1 MIRSQGR
8 EHLAELSHSFSHQMQ
23 EGGTV
28 TTFFAQQREQRWR
41 GQMAFHGYALTLAKR
56 WLLFFCLF
64 IVTLSGCNGAG
75 GKLPVKTVVLVVPLS
90 DTIGPGPPA
99 ENQVLTAQ
107 IAPRLREA
115 LKDEPRAV
123 VKVLPKPTAPI
134 EDSTEARQVGGQEG
148 AALVLWAKSPKHAP
162 ETTVDL
168 YIEILQKPEAGY
180 TLYDTGAQLDE
191 LDTLELQAIA
201 VEDIPLEPL
210 VSGLVYYSNGL
221 FEDAATTF
229 EAAKDG
235 FEKGSLP
242 FLEITFLRGNTY
254 YHLGEYQRAL
264 QEYNG
269 ILSDGTDMPGAYNNR
284 GLAYAMLGQMEE
296 ALQDLGK
303 AIEFEPDNALF
314 YNNQGFAYER
324 SWRLRGELERRR
336 ELWRLQEAVQ
346 SLNKAMAM
354 DPECARAYYNRAAT
368 YHAQQQW
375 DRALDDLDR
384 AIEIEPLAGFYFGR
398 ADIHSNLGHNEQADE
413 DYSKAIELSRDVTT
427 QARSLYN
434 RALIRYYDLGEHE
447 KGLADFDQAIKLD
460 PGFAMAYRARGAVYW
475 DQERWEEAVQDYSKA
490 IELEPNDAGAYVSR
504 GYVYSMLGRLED
516 SLQDYDRAIE
526 LEPYNAGAYSGRGDA
541 YVQLGHLEEALQDYN
556 KAIELEP
563 DHAGAHSGRGY
574 VYMRLGQLEEAL
586 QDYNKTTELEPNYTG
601 AYLNRGYVYS
611 ILGRLE
617 DSLQD
622 YDKAIE
628 LEPDNARAY
637 WGRGDVY
644 LRLAQLKEAL
654 RDYSKA
660 IELEP
665 NDVEAYI
672 RRGNAYVQLEQL
684 EEALKDYDKVIK
696 LEPGNVKAYLARGDA
711 HRVGKQPEL
720 ALQDYAKAL
729 ELEPDNVEAYFWRGL
744 IYQELGEKK
753 KAIDEYTKII
763 ELQPD
768 AIETFG
774 VYYNRG
780 MIYDERGQTW
790 KAIRDYEKA
799 IELKPDLV
807 DAITWLAL
815 AYEKVGDE
823 DKALSMWRKAE
834 SLETR
839 EEQRRFIE
847 EHIANLEKEK

>member
-41 GQMAFHGYALTLAKR
+41 GQIAFHSYTLTLAKR
-56 WLLFFCLF
+56 LLLFFYLF
-64 IVTLSGCNGAG
+64 IIISGCNGAG
-75 GKLPVKTVVLVVPLS
+75 GKLPAKTVVLVVPFS
-90 DTIGPGPPA
+90 DTIGPGPSA
-99 ENQVLTAQ
+99 ENQALTAQ
-107 IAPRLREA
+107 IARLREA

-134 EDSTEARQVGGQEG
+134 EDSTEARGVGEQEG
-148 AALVLWAKSPKHAP
+148 AALVLWARLPKEAS
-162 ETTVDL
+162 ETAVDL
-168 YIEILQKPEAGY
+168 HIEILQKPEAGY

-221 FEDAATTF
+221 FEDAATAF
-229 EAAKDG
+229 EAARDSFKKDPLL
-235 FEKGSLP
+235 FSEV
-242 FLEITFLRGNTY
+242 TFLCGNTY

-264 QEYNG
+264 QEYNS

-303 AIEFEPDNALF
+303 AIELEPDNALF

-398 ADIHSNLGHNEQADE
+398 ADIHSNLGNNEQADE
-413 DYSKAIELSRDVTT
+413 DYSKAIELSRDAMT

-434 RALIRYYDLGEHE
+434 RALIRYNHLGEHE
-447 KGLADFDQAIKLD
+447 KALADFDQAIKLD

-475 DQERWEEAVQDYSKA
+475 EQERWEEAARDYSKA
-490 IELEPNDAGAYVSR
+490 IELEPS
-504 GYVYSMLGRLED
+504 
-516 SLQDYDRAIE
+516 
-526 LEPYNAGAYSGRGDA
+526 NAGAYWGRGDV
-541 YVQLGHLEEALQDYN
+541 YTQLGKLEEALQDYN
-556 KAIELEP
+556 KAIELKPDDFGAYLKRGNTYYRLGQFEMALPDYSKAIELEPNDSGAYVGRGNTYYRLAQFGKALPDYSKAIELEPNDSGAYVGRGNTYAQLEQFEKALQDYSKAIELEPNYAGAYLGRGDAYVQLGQLREALQDYNKALEFEP
-563 DHAGAHSGRGY
+563 DDFGAYLRRGNAYVRLEQFEEALQDYSKVIELEPNNAGIYVGRGY
-574 VYMRLGQLEEAL
+574 VYERLGQLEEAL
-586 QDYNKTTELEPNYTG
+586 QDY
-601 AYLNRGYVYS
+601 
-611 ILGRLE
+611 
-617 DSLQD
+617 
-622 YDKAIE
+622 
-628 LEPDNARAY
+628 
-637 WGRGDVY
+637 
-644 LRLAQLKEAL
+644 
-654 RDYSKA
+654 SKA
-660 IELEP
+660 VEIEAD
-665 NDVEAYI
+665 NF
-672 RRGNAYVQLEQL
+672 
-684 EEALKDYDKVIK
+684 
-696 LEPGNVKAYLARGDA
+696 KAHLG
-711 HRVGKQPEL
+711 
-720 ALQDYAKAL
+720 
-729 ELEPDNVEAYFWRGL
+729 RGL
-744 IYQELGEKK
+744 IYQELGEKE
-753 KAIDEYTKII
+753 KAIEEYTRVI
-763 ELQPD
+763 ELQPE
-768 AIETFG
+768 AVEIFG

-780 MIYDERGQTW
+780 VIYDERGQTW

-799 IELKPDLV
+799 IEFKPDYV
-807 DAITWLAL
+807 NAVVQLAL

-834 SLETR
+834 ALETR